1 MVAAYVQRNRGALD
15 DPDKIIDSGTRYQS
29 GQIMKAAIITGAS
42 VGIGRETARLFSQ
55 AGYRVFNLSRRP
67 CPVEGVENLAC
78 DLMSSDAIAT
88 ACDTILAAIDGAE
101 SVALVHNASQM
112 RKDTAMACDSDS
124 LADVLDTNVVAINR
138 VNQQLLP
145 VLPRGSSILY
155 VGSTLSEK
163 AVPGSFS
170 YVISKH
176 AQLGM
181 MRATCQD
188 LMGSGIHTALIC
200 PGFTDTEMLRTH
212 IGTDPEVEQAVASL
226 NSFNRLIDPL
236 EIAELLLWCHQHPVI
251 NGAVLHANLG
261 QKEA

>member
-1 MVAAYVQRNRGALD
+1 MNVAIL
-15 DPDKIIDSGTRYQS
+15 
-29 GQIMKAAIITGAS
+29 TGAS
-42 VGIGRETARLFSQ
+42 VGIGKATAALFLD
-55 AGYRVFNLSRRP
+55 AGFAVFNLSRRA
-67 CPVEGVENLAC
+67 CPLADVHNIAC
-78 DLMSSDAIAT
+78 DLSDPTSIESAGEALLGGIK
-88 ACDTILAAIDGAE
+88 GAQ

-112 RKDTAMACDSDS
+112 RKDTVAECEDGDLRA
-124 LADVLDTNVVAINR
+124 VLETNVVAVNALNR
-138 VNQQLLP
+138 TLLP
-145 VLPRGSSILY
+145 ALPPSSSIIY

-170 YVISKH
+170 YVLSKH

-188 LMGSGIHTALIC
+188 LMGSGIHTALVC

-212 IGTDPEVEQAVASL
+212 LGNDQEVLQAIGSM
-226 NSFNRLIDPL
+226 NSFGRLIAPE
-236 EIAELLLWCHQHPVI
+236 EIAALITWIHQNPVI